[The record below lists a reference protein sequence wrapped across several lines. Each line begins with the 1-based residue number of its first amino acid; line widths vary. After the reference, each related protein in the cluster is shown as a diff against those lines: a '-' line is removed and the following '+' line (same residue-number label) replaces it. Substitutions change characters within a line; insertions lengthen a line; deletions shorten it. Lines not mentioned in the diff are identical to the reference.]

1 MNNLVARVLPRSPS
15 FDNNDTQALHDN
27 FNLQSGERLTS
38 KPSHATIKCNIQTL
52 QSNSF
57 RNYKP
62 SYKIK

>member
-38 KPSHATIKCNIQTL
+38 KQSCNNQM
-52 QSNSF
+52 QHSNTTVEF
-57 RNYKP
+57 FQKL
-62 SYKIK
+62 